1 MTKIEICRKITGLN
15 QPHQKTIIYSVVDEE
30 DEGIRYGTS
39 VKCIETDTEAVAR
52 RLTDNAD
59 RIDAAVDYLA
69 DRSLSGRSIRRGTSR
84 ISRRWSAGGAS
95 RN

>member
-69 DRSLSGRSIRRGTSR
+69 TNRVTPDDMERTVYKKLKF
-84 ISRRWSAGGAS
+84 
-95 RN
+95 